1 MLGLQVCKCARVNLC
16 IEKVDMSLRAFTTH
30 ALQAAAVL
38 GTAITAILQIQVSV
52 QAVLLSAPPAKAG
65 FFLLFKAL

>member
-1 MLGLQVCKCARVNLC
+1 
-16 IEKVDMSLRAFTTH
+16 MSLRAFTTH

-65 FFLLFKAL
+65 FFLPFKAL